1 MSYEKYTWQTGEV
14 ITADKLNHMEDGIA
28 AANAA
33 PIKSITIE
41 NTTENLVVIYECL
54 NDEGKYVEPVGDDI
68 QDDDYIVV
76 SAGDTATV
84 YYVEPETGSG
94 WKMSVGA
101 ADPIALQTDA
111 TGITEDGGALI
122 ITPEAPDG
130 ATVTVSEVGD

>member
-1 MSYEKYTWQTGEV
+1 MSYEKYTWVTGEV
-14 ITADKLNHMEDGIA
+14 ITAEKLNHMEDGIA

-68 QDDDYIVV
+68 QTDDYIVV

-84 YYVEPETGSG
+84 YYVEPEAGSG

-101 ADPIALQTDA
+101 ADPIVLQTDA
-111 TGITEDGGALI
+111 TGITEDSGALI
-122 ITPEAPDG
+122 ITQEAPDG
-130 ATVTVSEVGD
+130 ATVTVSAVGD